1 MTQWLNPVYRLA
13 CPAGAFF
20 LTFGLWEPRGSVLL
34 ALGGRFLRAARF
46 SFLRSCLS
54 LIFVVSISEASFSFS
69 TPRRSFILDAD
80 ALKKLLKK
88 LFPLLFSL
96 CLPADFP
103 VHVTPALGARVL
115 QSPSPRP

>member
-54 LIFVVSISEASFSFS
+54 LIFVVSISEVSFSCLHS
-69 TPRRSFILDAD
+69 PHRAFILSAN
-80 ALKKLLKK
+80 ALELLKK
-88 LFPLLFSL
+88 LFPLLFNL
-96 CLPADFP
+96 RLPPDVR
-103 VHVTPALGARVL
+103 VHVTPSRRLNVEF
-115 QSPSPRP
+115 SVSV